1 MQVHQPVMP
10 AEVLQYLSPKQG
22 GVYLDLTVGAG
33 GHSALIAEKIGKQ
46 GKIIGIDQDAEI
58 LQYAKEKL
66 QATETPFQLFHS
78 PFSKA
83 SEVLKQN
90 GIDQVDGI
98 LMDLGVS
105 SFQLSKPLRG
115 FSFQI
120 EGPLD
125 MRMNP
130 ENPLTAAKILETYS
144 ADHLAKIFFEWG
156 EDSLSRKIAQ
166 KIVERRTSRPFRSTL
181 DLASFI
187 AEIHNFNRGKIHPA
201 TKIFQA
207 LRIEVNNE
215 MGELQQCLDN
225 IFPYLSSNG
234 RLVVITFHSI
244 EDRIVKNWFK
254 ENEDKLEILTSK
266 PVLPTYKETRIN
278 PRSRSAKIRAM
289 QKK

>member
-10 AEVLQYLSPKQG
+10 TEVLKYLAPKQG

-66 QATETPFQLFHS
+66 QTTETPFQLFHS
-78 PFSKA
+78 PFSQA
-83 SEVLKQN
+83 FAVLKQN
-90 GIDQVDGI
+90 GIAQVDGI

-144 ADHLAKIFFEWG
+144 VDHLTKIFFEWG

-187 AEIHNFNRGKIHPA
+187 AEIHGA

-215 MGELQQCLDN
+215 MGELKQCLDN
-225 IFPYLSSNG
+225 IFPYLSSHG
-234 RLVVITFHSI
+234 TLVIITFHSI

-266 PVLPTYKETRIN
+266 PILPTYQETRLN
-278 PRSRSAKIRAM
+278 PRSRSAKIRAT